1 MAGTAGGV
9 VEVALPGDVL
19 TYTVGATA
27 VSGGQLVE
35 LDASA
40 NVVHCSDESLKCVG
54 VAMHD
59 AAIGAKV
66 SVARVGVW
74 MLKANGSIAIGDQV
88 APAAA
93 GDVKAQPA
101 AAGATA
107 EDINDARAIVG
118 LSLATITTTNRGKIM
133 LRML

>member
-1 MAGTAGGV
+1 MGLQGGV
-9 VEVALPGDVL
+9 VEVGMPADTW

-27 VSGGQLVE
+27 VTGGQLCE

-40 NVVHCSDESLKCVG
+40 NVVHAADESLKVVG
-54 VAMHD
+54 VAMHN
-59 AAIGAKV
+59 AAPGEKV
-66 SVARVGVW
+66 TCARVGIW
-74 MLKANGSIAIGDQV
+74 NLKAAGAIAIGDQV
-88 APAAA
+88 SPAAA

-118 LSLATITTTNRGKIM
+118 LSLATIANTARGKIM

>member
-1 MAGTAGGV
+1 MGTQGGV

-27 VSGGQLVE
+27 VLGGQMVD
-35 LDASA
+35 LDAAGS
-40 NVVHCSDESLKCVG
+40 VVHSAADSRKCVG

-74 MLKANGSIAIGDQV
+74 MLKASGAIAIGDQIST
-88 APAAA
+88 AAA

-101 AAGATA
+101 AAAATLG
-107 EDINDARAIVG
+107 DINIARAIIGV
-118 LSLATITTTNRGKIM
+118 SLATITSTNRGKIM
-133 LRML
+133 LRGL

>member
-1 MAGTAGGV
+1 MGV
-9 VEVALPGDVL
+9 VGGIVEYAMPGDVL

-27 VSGGQLVE
+27 VTGGQLVE
-35 LDASA
+35 LDASG
-40 NVVHCSDESLKCVG
+40 NVVHAGDESLKCVG

-74 MLKANGSIAIGDQV
+74 PLKAAGAVAIGDQL

-93 GDVKAQPA
+93 GDVKAQAA

-118 LSLATITTTNRGKIM
+118 LALAAISSGQRGKCM